1 MTKEN
6 TLRDMVELTG
16 ALYRA
21 EQAKMRDL
29 IEKEN
34 KLRGALSKLEA
45 NRKAA
50 LALPATDLQPIR
62 QIGADILWQGWVGRN
77 REDLNRQLAL
87 CLAHKARIVSGLKR
101 AYGKHSAAKDLLENE
116 CAALRKKK
124 DGAVVE
130 RDQNMYIVRSG
141 ML

>member
-1 MTKEN
+1 
-6 TLRDMVELTG
+6 
-16 ALYRA
+16 
-21 EQAKMRDL
+21 MRDL